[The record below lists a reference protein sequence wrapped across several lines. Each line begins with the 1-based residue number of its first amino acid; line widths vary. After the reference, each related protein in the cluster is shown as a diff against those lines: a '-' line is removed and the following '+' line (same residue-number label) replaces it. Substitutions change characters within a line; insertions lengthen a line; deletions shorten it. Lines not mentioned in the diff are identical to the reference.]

1 MIFGKTSVMGQP
13 IPQPDFAFDGET
25 YVFDNRLYFRYL
37 RNGKSVIR
45 KFGRTWAKELQ
56 HREIMRQ
63 IFEEEVNTRAKILL
77 KSSRSELKNPDTA
90 KCAGKRAS
98 YSSCSCKRKTWCI

>member
-1 MIFGKTSVMGQP
+1 MIEKAAGDVIFGKTSVMGQP

-77 KSSRSELKNPDTA
+77 KKQSERIEKSGH
-90 KCAGKRAS
+90 CEMRW
-98 YSSCSCKRKTWCI
+98 KTCIIQFL